1 MIVCPLTQ
9 HCCVCVW
16 LYRFTPMQV
25 VNHHAICQVNE
36 CNGGAVCWGNIDM
49 YDYRIQPGSS
59 GVGASDGGCVSY
71 SSGGMWPS
79 CQPGYNDREFQ
90 SALPLGGEFDSGGV
104 LVLVALLCCHNA
116 CCAHITG
123 TVTVHLCQ
131 GGSEADGSCKWDAL

>member
-1 MIVCPLTQ
+1 
-9 HCCVCVW
+9 
-16 LYRFTPMQV
+16 MQV

-36 CNGGAVCWGNIDM
+36 CNGGSVCWGNIDM

-59 GVGASDGGCVSY
+59 GVGASDGGCVTY

-90 SALPLGGEFDSGGV
+90 SPLPLGGEFDSGGV

-116 CCAHITG
+116 WWAPTPPPHHRHCHCAP
-123 TVTVHLCQ
+123 LPRRL
-131 GGSEADGSCKWDAL
+131 GG